1 MEALVK
7 MENDGKS
14 YYLGIQRNIEY
25 VYENRERMYRNYRVI
40 LLVLTGMGA
49 VFSAFLAMAF
59 TRPIDRLSKVT
70 REFSKG
76 NYDRRVKGRGSD
88 ELGLLMQD
96 FNYMADQ
103 LQANIHELK
112 EAARRQE
119 EFTGAFAHELKT
131 PLTSMI
137 GYGEMLMTME
147 LPEKERRQAADYIY
161 REGKRLER
169 LAYKMLELIQLGNG
183 QISRQPVPMDQLGRE
198 LQRFTMAILTANQL
212 EFHFSFEKGT
222 VWGDWD
228 LLLSLFGNL
237 VDNARKACLPGGQ
250 IFVSGQRGENGGYQV
265 QVQDNGCGM
274 PEEEIHK
281 IVEAFYMIDKSRARR
296 EGGAGLGMAIC
307 ERIVKAHH
315 AKWQIESKTGQG
327 TQITVLF
334 PAEEAADET

>member
-1 MEALVK
+1 
-7 MENDGKS
+7 
-14 YYLGIQRNIEY
+14 
-25 VYENRERMYRNYRVI
+25 
-40 LLVLTGMGA
+40 
-49 VFSAFLAMAF
+49 
-59 TRPIDRLSKVT
+59 
-70 REFSKG
+70 
-76 NYDRRVKGRGSD
+76 VKGRGSD